1 MSHPNPTTSLRDA
14 TAAPGTPDQP
24 PSWAPAAPAIA
35 LLTALGVLMVGQM
48 YTVLALLHPMATTLG
63 TAPEQVTWTATAFG
77 FAYAAGFLLAGP
89 LADRYGSRAVTTTG
103 LVAATATTLAVG
115 AAPDLPTA
123 IALRGLQGLTAAT
136 FAPSALSYVVHHIAP
151 QRRGT
156 ALTCITSGMFGA
168 AVLLQIGAQ
177 AVAAGLGWRAVF
189 WIGAVLMALGVL
201 PVRRIL
207 RPTVRHG
214 TGGGLRQAF
223 AAMPRLLGRPRL
235 VALYLSTVLL
245 MSSFVAV
252 YTVVAIAGPP
262 GIAGNSSAI
271 LALRASALPALVAV
285 PLLAPVLQRPA
296 APLRAVLAFV
306 LAALAV
312 AAGSFPGPRSVP
324 LAVALLL
331 FVAAVAAAAP
341 AVVETINA
349 AAPHARGAAV
359 ALYGCSMFIGASLGP
374 QLTGALTGLGFGGI
388 LRAIAA
394 ALALGGLLALPALRG
409 RKPLP
414 DREVLC
420 GILHVPHTGSVLTR
434 RR

>member
-1 MSHPNPTTSLRDA
+1 MSHPTPATSPDVIPTTSPHPTTTTSPGPAAA
-14 TAAPGTPDQP
+14 TAPNTPDQLS
-24 PSWAPAAPAIA
+24 SWVPAAPTIA

-48 YTVLALLHPMATTLG
+48 YTVLALLHPMATSLG

-89 LADRYGSRAVTTTG
+89 LSDRYGSRAVITTG
-103 LVAATATTLAVG
+103 LVAVTAATLAVS

-156 ALTCITSGMFGA
+156 ALTCITSGMFAA

-189 WIGAVLMALGVL
+189 WLSAALMALSL
-201 PVRRIL
+201 IPVRRVL
-207 RPTVRHG
+207 RPTLRHG
-214 TGGGLRQAF
+214 TGGGLSQAF
-223 AAMPRLLGRPRL
+223 AAMPRLLGRPRM
-235 VALYLSTVLL
+235 VALYLSTVVL
-245 MSSFVAV
+245 MSSFVAI
-252 YTVVAIAGPP
+252 YTAVAIAGPS

-271 LALRASALPALVAV
+271 LALRASALPALVAI
-285 PLLAPVLQRPA
+285 PVLARLLQRLA
-296 APLRAVLAFV
+296 APLRAVLAFA
-306 LAALAV
+306 LAALTV
-312 AAGSFPGPRSVP
+312 AAGSFLGGHTVP
-324 LAVALLL
+324 LALALLL

-349 AAPHARGAAV
+349 TAPHARGAAV

-374 QLTGALTGLGFGGI
+374 QLTGALTALGFGGI
-388 LRAIAA
+388 LRVVSA
-394 ALALGGLLALPALRG
+394 ALVLGILLALPALRHH
-409 RKPLP
+409 R
-414 DREVLC
+414 
-420 GILHVPHTGSVLTR
+420 TR
-434 RR
+434 

>member
-1 MSHPNPTTSLRDA
+1 MSHPTPTTTPRD
-14 TAAPGTPDQP
+14 TAAAPDTPGRPA
-24 PSWAPAAPAIA
+24 SWAPAAPTIA

-48 YTVLALLHPMATTLG
+48 YTVLALLHPMATALG
-63 TAPEQVTWTATAFG
+63 TTPEQVTWTATAFG
-77 FAYAAGFLLAGP
+77 FAYAAGFLLSGP
-89 LADRYGSRAVTTTG
+89 LSDRYGSRAVITAG
-103 LVAATATTLAVG
+103 LVAATVATLAVG

-151 QRRGT
+151 QHRGT

-189 WIGAVLMALGVL
+189 WIGAALMALSVL
-201 PVRRIL
+201 PVRRVL
-207 RPTVRHG
+207 RPARRHG
-214 TGGGLRQAF
+214 TAGGLGQAF
-223 AAMPRLLGRPRL
+223 AAMPRLLRRPRL
-235 VALYLSTVLL
+235 VARYLSTVVL

-252 YTVVAIAGPP
+252 YTAVAVAGPA
-262 GIAGNSSAI
+262 GIAGNSAAI

-285 PLLAPVLQRPA
+285 PLLAPVLQRLA
-296 APLRAVLAFV
+296 APLRAVLAFA

-312 AAGSFPGPRSVP
+312 AAGSFLGPHTVP

-349 AAPHARGAAV
+349 SAPHARGAAV

-374 QLTGALTGLGFGGI
+374 QLTGVLSGGLGFGGI
-388 LRAIAA
+388 LRAVAA
-394 ALALGGLLALPALRG
+394 ALVLGVLLALPALRHHG
-409 RKPLP
+409 T
-414 DREVLC
+414 E
-420 GILHVPHTGSVLTR
+420 
-434 RR
+434 

>member
-1 MSHPNPTTSLRDA
+1 MSHPTPTASPRD
-14 TAAPGTPDQP
+14 TAAVPGTPDQP

-48 YTVLALLHPMATTLG
+48 YTVLALLHPMAAALHTT
-63 TAPEQVTWTATAFG
+63 PEQATWTATAFG

-89 LADRYGSRAVTTTG
+89 FSDRYGSRAVITAG
-103 LVAATATTLAVG
+103 LVAATVATLAVG

-123 IALRGLQGLTAAT
+123 IALRSLQGLTAAT

-151 QRRGT
+151 HRRGT

-177 AVAAGLGWRAVF
+177 AVAAHLGWRAVF
-189 WIGAVLMALGVL
+189 WIGAALMALSVL
-201 PVRRIL
+201 PVRRVL
-207 RPTVRHG
+207 WLTPRHG

-235 VALYLSTVLL
+235 VALYLSTVVL

-252 YTVVAIAGPP
+252 YTAVAIAGPA

-271 LALRASALPALVAV
+271 LGLRASALLALIAV
-285 PLLAPVLQRPA
+285 PLLAPLLQQLA

-306 LAALAV
+306 VAVLAV
-312 AAGSFPGPRSVP
+312 ATASFLGPHTVP

-341 AVVETINA
+341 AVVETVNA
-349 AAPHARGAAV
+349 AAPHARGVAV

-374 QLTGALTGLGFGGI
+374 QLTGALSGLGFGGI
-388 LRAIAA
+388 LRAIVV
-394 ALALGGLLALPALRG
+394 ALTLGVLLTLPALRHHG
-409 RKPLP
+409 T
-414 DREVLC
+414 E
-420 GILHVPHTGSVLTR
+420 
-434 RR
+434 